1 MQKSAKVEFTIW
13 DWGHD
18 DYVSKSKW
26 SPVFLKTSLWPHRT
40 VWTCSR
46 NQDFAKSIVHKP
58 KMKHESCVTLEF
70 KVAHTPQNWCDKD
83 SNPCRNHVTESLTRV
98 CIESIT
104 TMLQK
109 HRYCTDL
116 TQPIKTIC
124 LLYFMIIEILTN
136 FIILDLQRWVIENF
150 RSFLIVQLAR
160 DEIFKAIYRILLAY
174 THFAVLNVVILP
186 VIRHLTKVYFKLN

>member
-116 TQPIKTIC
+116 TQPIKTIR
-124 LLYFMIIEILTN
+124 LLYFVIIEILTN
-136 FIILDLQRWVIENF
+136 FSILYLQRCVIENVC
-150 RSFLIVQLAR
+150 SFFIVQLAR

-174 THFAVLNVVILP
+174 TNFAVLNVVILP
-186 VIRHLTKVYFKLN
+186 VMRHLTKVYFKLN